1 NVVDGGKKLSTSGS
15 DQIHHILPHH
25 GTVPGP
31 SDPLGPPSDVIGDGK
46 RLSPTRLNLDHHGLP
61 PLNPPSNVIGVIGID
76 GENRFSIAGSDQIH
90 HILPHHGTVPGPSP
104 PSDKI
109 GDGKRLPP
117 SGPSP
122 NHNNA
127 PPVSPPSDKIGDGKR
142 FPPSGPSPD
151 HNKAP
156 PVSSPG
162 NVM

>member
-1 NVVDGGKKLSTSGS
+1 MASISHLLVAMLLSSGFGFIVAAQMIDIDSSSQIPTFNVVDGGKKLSTSGS

-90 HILPHHGTVPGPSP
+90 HILPHHGTVPGPSDPLGP
-104 PSDKI
+104 PSDVI
-109 GDGKRLPP
+109 GDGMM
-117 SGPSP
+117 
-122 NHNNA
+122 
-127 PPVSPPSDKIGDGKR
+127 V
-142 FPPSGPSPD
+142 
-151 HNKAP
+151 
-156 PVSSPG
+156 
-162 NVM
+162 